1 MALRTNLFN
10 DNIFEVLEINNMLA
24 LRTGHMLSQVPLY
37 KTKYITSADNT
48 IRNGQ
53 IVFLDVDGT
62 LAARHKLGF
71 AIGDGTTAIANAA
84 DTKEV
89 LKPFIIYNE
98 ELMTGPYTDLKYFVE
113 VFEPGNVLAYPR
125 ALALNIGDVFTTNNF
140 TGTRTGALFATIP
153 ADTGVLTVATA
164 LPTGAY
170 SGPLFSCRTIVD
182 GGIGHNPAGPVT
194 LPDGETLAIEFT
206 VIDLNAVF
214 VGS

>member
-53 IVFLDVDGT
+53 VVFLDVDGT

-71 AIGDGTTAIANAA
+71 QTSNGTTPIDNAA
-84 DTKEV
+84 DTKAV

-125 ALALNIGDVFTTNNF
+125 ALALNIGDVFTTNNYA
-140 TGTRTGALFATIP
+140 GTRGVDTKFATIP
-153 ADTGVLTVATA
+153 ADTGLLTVADA

-170 SGPLFSCRTIVD
+170 SGPLFACKVAEN
-182 GGIGHNPAGPVT
+182 GVPVT
-194 LPDGETLAIEFT
+194 LPDGETLAVEFT